1 MSGLKVHVF
10 FFSQFPLHIAK
21 VYNNCLPKVQN
32 TTLNRKTAV
41 SLTTT
46 TPNGIFQEET
56 PLYIQP
62 LGASLSTLR
71 PPLSARRSGCLA
83 LAARIVKHV
92 AGCTNGDR
100 RTDGQRRTS
109 SPLKALDKA

>member
-1 MSGLKVHVF
+1 MY

-46 TPNGIFQEET
+46 PPNGIFQEKKPSLHPT
-56 PLYIQP
+56 PW
-62 LGASLSTLR
+62 R
-71 PPLSARRSGCLA
+71 LA
-83 LAARIVKHV
+83 LESRRFDRPFQLAAV
-92 AGCTNGDR
+92 AAW
-100 RTDGQRRTS
+100 
-109 SPLKALDKA
+109 L